1 MRGRKLEKVHLCW
14 EKMHTFVKE
23 NFDSSN
29 LNDNISNE
37 TEI

>member
-1 MRGRKLEKVHLCW
+1 MGKGAFVLG
-14 EKMHTFVKE
+14 KMHTFVKE